1 MKWTETELQTRTK
14 RTWKEIYVNDLNVI

>member
-1 MKWTETELQTRTK
+1 MKWTKTELQTRTK